1 MQDVP
6 ADFASVRV
14 DFPGPVLSLQRTPGR
29 FFYFMQANPILIEQT
44 RGPLVENRHR
54 GAFVIVD
61 ATGKVIASAGDVE
74 RPVFPRSA
82 IKSMQALA
90 MTTSGAIDRFSLSD
104 EELALACASHH
115 AEDVH
120 VAGVTRFLSHV
131 GLSPDDLECGAHQPS
146 NAAAREALRQ
156 AGQTPSALHNNC
168 SGKHA
173 GMLSVAKALGAPTA
187 GYVQREHPVQ
197 VEVRKAIE
205 AVVGESLSVDRCGT
219 DGCSIPTWAA
229 PLAAWAKGFARMA
242 TGEGLP
248 DELAAAARRL
258 FDSATGHPQLVA
270 GSGHLDTLAMEAFG
284 GRLMQKGGAEGVQC
298 GAIRDRGW
306 GYALKC
312 DDGNMAAS
320 QAMVASLLLR
330 FAAPDETQRSVLE
343 RFATQT
349 VKNVRGLAVGELRAT
364 AQMRG

>member
-1 MQDVP
+1 
-6 ADFASVRV
+6 
-14 DFPGPVLSLQRTPGR
+14 
-29 FFYFMQANPILIEQT
+29 MQANPILVEQT
-44 RGPLVENRHR
+44 RGNWVENRHR

-61 ATGKVIASAGDVE
+61 AGGGVIASAGDFA

-90 MTTSGAIDRFSLSD
+90 MVTSGAIEKFGLSD

-120 VAGVTRFLSHV
+120 VAGVTHFLSHI
-131 GLSPDDLECGAHQPS
+131 GLGPADLECGAHQPS

-156 AGQTPSALHNNC
+156 AGRAPSALHNNC
-168 SGKHA
+168 SGKHS
-173 GMLSVAKALGAPTA
+173 GMLSVARALGVPTA
-187 GYVQREHPVQ
+187 GYVKREHPVQ
-197 VEVRKAIE
+197 LEVRRAIE
-205 AVVGESLSVDRCGT
+205 TVVGESLSVDRCGV

-229 PLAAWAKGFARMA
+229 PLSAWARGFARMA

-248 DELAAAARRL
+248 AELGAAAKRV
-258 FDSATGHPQLVA
+258 FDAATSHPLLVA
-270 GSGHLDTLAMEAFG
+270 GTGHLDTLVMEAFG
-284 GRLMQKGGAEGVQC
+284 GRVMQKGGAEGVQC

-306 GYALKC
+306 GYALKI

-320 QAMVASLLLR
+320 QAMVAALLLR
-330 FAAPDETQRSVLE
+330 FAEPDAAQRSVLE

-349 VKNVRGLAVGELRAT
+349 VKNVRGAAVGELRAT
-364 AQMRG
+364 AEMRGQAIHS